1 MTDDPNRE
9 VAAQVRCRPDSSSLR
24 LLPWATPEGKPCF
37 LSPDSD
43 GGVLSR
49 LADQMETAQTNTAA
63 EVVEGAKA
71 VLGDPN
77 ADSRELRF
85 ALTRVNEVLADVLRV
100 AQSRGAR
107 LPVPDYEEPA
117 DHDGEGDGPR
127 LPAEAFG

>member
-1 MTDDPNRE
+1 MTDDPDRE
-9 VAAQVRCRPDSSSLR
+9 VAAQMRRCPESSSLR

-37 LSPDSD
+37 LSPDSA

-49 LADQMETAQTNTAA
+49 LADEMETAQTNAA
-63 EVVEGAKA
+63 GEVLEGAKA

-85 ALTRVNEVLADVLRV
+85 ALARVNEVLADVLRV

-107 LPVPDYEEPA
+107 LPAPDYEEPA
-117 DHDGEGDGPR
+117 DDDGEGDGPR
-127 LPAEAFG
+127 LPAEVFG

>member
-9 VAAQVRCRPDSSSLR
+9 VAAQVRSRPDSSLR

-49 LADQMETAQTNTAA
+49 LADEMETAQTNTAA
-63 EVVEGAKA
+63 EVLEAA
-71 VLGDPN
+71 NALLRDPN

-85 ALTRVNEVLADVLRV
+85 ALVRVNEVLADVLRV

-107 LPVPDYEEPA
+107 LPVPDCEEPT
-117 DHDGEGDGPR
+117 DDGEGDGPR